1 MHHPKTLVA
10 AAVLAAFFAIPVQA
24 LTLEFSGSG
33 VVQGSPP
40 PESDP
45 GTFNDLRIGPA
56 DASYTLGGV
65 TGWTIDVSFQG
76 STPWTFEPGV
86 GYVFLGSWSG
96 GMNGRFVRG
105 EDSLSFTGSQIAA
118 YLGFPIAVSYTV
130 TGGTGAFA
138 GYTGTGFSSV
148 QLLGDPFGLPTPVP
162 FQEFGGVLTLQPV
175 PEPQAWA
182 LMAAGLLAVGRIA
195 RRRSVG
201 VAA

>member
-1 MHHPKTLVA
+1 MQHPQTLVA
-10 AAVLAAFFAIPVQA
+10 AAALAVLIATPVQA

-45 GTFNDLRIGPA
+45 GRFDDLRIGPA

-65 TGWTIDVSFQG
+65 TGWAIDVSFQG
-76 STPWTFEPGV
+76 STPWVFEPDI

-105 EDSLSFTGSQIAA
+105 EDSLSFTGDQFTNNI
-118 YLGFPIAVSYTV
+118 LGPISVTYTI

-138 GYTGTGFSSV
+138 GYTGTGSSYV
-148 QLLGDPFGLPTPVP
+148 QLLGNPFGLPTPVP
-162 FQEFGGVLTLQPV
+162 FQEYGGVLTLQPV

-182 LMAAGLLAVGRIA
+182 LMAAGLLGLAW
-195 RRRSVG
+195 RRRHAG
-201 VAA
+201 ADRT